1 MTMPSPLRTSPNKVH
16 SNSLFLEATML
27 PGQRQGQGKFLGP
40 MVIRMDAWKQQVL
53 QTAASLEIDIPLH
66 YLALPTTEVE
76 CERPLACPVCTAEF
90 LRSLLLRGACVR
102 LTPAI
107 EVLTSRAS
115 LCLPSPLL
123 EKSWSG
129 RILLESFSALHIRH
143 DFLQMPIACFN
154 DFNDLK
160 A

>member
-1 MTMPSPLRTSPNKVH
+1 MTQNDPRMTMPSPLRTSPNKVH

-76 CERPLACPVCTAEF
+76 CERPLACPVCT
-90 LRSLLLRGACVR
+90 LRNFCAVCCCVVPVLGWHLRLRFWPPAQAC
-102 LTPAI
+102 AY
-107 EVLTSRAS
+107 RAHYWRS
-115 LCLPSPLL
+115 PGVEGSCLNLSQLCTLGTTFYRCP
-123 EKSWSG
+123 
-129 RILLESFSALHIRH
+129 
-143 DFLQMPIACFN
+143 
-154 DFNDLK
+154 
-160 A
+160 